1 MTAPDHHALAQRTD
15 VAPYRLRHWVSAAA
29 VGALLGLLGSGL
41 MILSNDCEGFGC
53 IGTFFLAVA
62 AGAVLI
68 PLLAVVAL
76 WALRVPAPV
85 RCGLAGCLLG
95 LFLGTAAATLDAA
108 IRGYSPGSQAT
119 PALML
124 LIAGAL
130 SGPAGV
136 VLGGAGFR
144 WTQRVG
150 VVLVVGVVVTLVT
163 LPMSGK

>member
-1 MTAPDHHALAQRTD
+1 MTAPDHHALDQHAD
-15 VAPYRLRHWVSAAA
+15 VATYRLRHWVSAAA
-29 VGALLGLLGSGL
+29 VGALLGLLGSVL

-53 IGTFFLAVA
+53 LGTFFLAVA
-62 AGAVLI
+62 AGALFV

-85 RCGLAGCLLG
+85 RCGLAGCLVG

-119 PALML
+119 PTWVL

-136 VLGGAGFR
+136 MLGGVGFR
-144 WTQRVG
+144 RTQRVG
-150 VVLVVGVVVTLVT
+150 VVLVVAAVVTLVT

>member
-1 MTAPDHHALAQRTD
+1 MTAPDHHVLAQRTD
-15 VAPYRLRHWVSAAA
+15 LAQYHLRHWLTAAG

-53 IGTFFLAVA
+53 IGTFFLAVV
-62 AGAVLI
+62 AGALFV

-76 WALRVPAPV
+76 WVLRVPAPV
-85 RCGLAGCLLG
+85 RCGLAGCLVG

-119 PALML
+119 PAWVL

-136 VLGGAGFR
+136 MLGGVGFR
-144 WTQRVG
+144 WTQRAG
-150 VVLVVGVVVTLVT
+150 VVLVVAAVVTLVT